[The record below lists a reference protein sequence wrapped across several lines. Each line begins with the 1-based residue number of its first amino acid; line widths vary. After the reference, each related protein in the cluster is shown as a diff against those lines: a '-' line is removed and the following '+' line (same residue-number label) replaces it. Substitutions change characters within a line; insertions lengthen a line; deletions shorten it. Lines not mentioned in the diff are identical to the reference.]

1 MFGAVLGNPVAQGA
15 RIDPEVSRDLADR
28 LAGIPDDADRTLPE
42 LRIEL
47 PPCLSAYL
55 PSS

>member
-15 RIDPEVSRDLADR
+15 RIDPEVSRDLGDR

-47 PPCLSAYL
+47 PPCLWHTY
-55 PSS
+55 SS